1 MIKIAVLIFFL
12 LSGIVTKLFCPA
24 PHLGREDPA
33 QSLWE
38 QQLYGVLYWE
48 RALSRRV
55 EGQEE
60 RRAMSTLVSFFVFMT
75 KKTQYAFP

>member
-1 MIKIAVLIFFL
+1 MIKLAVLFFFL

-24 PHLGREDPA
+24 PHLGKEDPA

-38 QQLYGVLYWE
+38 QQLFGVLYWE

-60 RRAMSTLVSFFVFMT
+60 RTAMSILMSFFVFMAR
-75 KKTQYAFP
+75 KTQYAFP